1 MLPEHVTEARISP
14 MNAIF
19 SEKRTSTLFFFLL
32 VFALVLPVSADDAE
46 EEKLLVEPVSVQTKD
61 RVGIRGVYYESSKA
75 KENGKQ
81 VIPII
86 MLHGYEGAGAEYTA
100 MAKYLQGLG
109 HSVVTVDLRGHGRSL
124 VRKVGDADM
133 ELELDRF
140 RKPDFEAMIM
150 DVQAIKQFLIEKH
163 NEGKCNIELLTLMG
177 AEMGGIVAVQYA
189 AYDWSRRNPPSKVY
203 KLGQDV
209 CGLILLSP
217 LNSFREG
224 GTSMG
229 PALRQVYVAT
239 KMPIMIVA
247 GKQDRRGFRESEKVH
262 KAIDQRR
269 GRPSKDPGEIKKRAL
284 IFAEVPTS
292 LQGAMLVNPQAKL
305 QVPKYINS
313 FLNQLIAP
321 KQAERTWTKRG
332 T

>member
-1 MLPEHVTEARISP
+1 
-14 MNAIF
+14 MNASC
-19 SEKRTSTLFFFLL
+19 SEKHSPTLFFFL
-32 VFALVLPVSADDAE
+32 VAWALAMPVWADEAE
-46 EEKLLVEPVSVQTKD
+46 EEKLLVEPVSVRTKD
-61 RVGIRGVYYESSKA
+61 RVAIRGVYYEAANA
-75 KENGKQ
+75 KDNGKE

-100 MAKYLQGLG
+100 MAKYLQRLG
-109 HSVVTVDLRGHGRSL
+109 HAVVTVDLRGHGRSL

-140 RKPDFEAMIM
+140 RKPDFESMIM
-150 DVQAIKQFLIEKH
+150 DVQAVKQFLIEKH
-163 NEGKCNIELLTLMG
+163 NEGKCNIELLTVMG

-217 LNSFREG
+217 LNSFRDG

-239 KMPIMIVA
+239 KMPIMIAA
-247 GKQDRRGFRESEKVH
+247 GKQDRRAFRETEKVH

-269 GRPSKDPGEIKKRAL
+269 GRPSKDPQEIKKRAL

-292 LQGAMLVNPQAKL
+292 LQGTMLVNPQARL
-305 QVPKYINS
+305 EVPKYIS
-313 FLNQLIAP
+313 TFLDQFIAP
-321 KQAERTWTKRG
+321 KRAELTWTKRG